1 MDCLGE
7 CNKTS
12 NECQVCILYDR
23 CLRKTSALI
32 EHEYY
37 INDLYKKFKIVLFN
51 AAAKGN
57 FFDSTQLMTYLE
69 GQIDKDSKRTIAKKI
84 LTMAS
89 QDSSFRI
96 ENRRIIPI
104 KSL

>member
-23 CLRKTSALI
+23 CLLKTSALI
-32 EHEYY
+32 EHEHY
-37 INDLYKKFKIVLFN
+37 INDLYKKFKIVLFD

-57 FFDSTQLMTYLE
+57 FFTSTQLMTYLE

-89 QDSSFRI
+89 EDSSFSI